1 MKKTT
6 KKTLKG
12 FVVGVII
19 TTMFISTPVGAQV
32 KNAIGVMFNID
43 VMFNAVNI
51 KTNGEAQDIDN
62 FLYEGTTYVPLRV
75 ISKIFDKEVTWDGPN
90 KTVNIYNKEV
100 SQGKVYDR
108 ISEYMKAESIATYS
122 PYYELLD
129 FQISNYKEMEV
140 DGNVE
145 ATFFYKI
152 IKKNF
157 DKDPDTIGYIKELK
171 ESENKHYQQMYD
183 EYLEPQVSN
192 FDLKV
197 IIDKN
202 DKITLYSNM
211 YDAGLG
217 WVEIKMT
224 DCITEGETTDTWGI
238 KLSAKYIT
246 STGMTLECN
255 QLDGEPTGDLQTGSY
270 YIIETYNGSGWLPV
284 DYKDNEME
292 VAWTDEAWII
302 PMNDTVEWKV
312 DWEWLYGNLPN
323 GKYRIGKEIM
333 DFRDTGDYDE
343 KTYYA
348 NFKIN
353 GSIEILDNQAP
364 DIIEVSFTNLS
375 GEDLLK
381 DGWFTVG
388 EDNKLKINIKVKGN
402 CTSVD
407 MFIKPTGTDT
417 YTSQKMVDSL
427 VGGPGENQFE
437 YIWDVPEGTMSHFWI
452 IAYNGDIGQR
462 SKPFNIYNDY

>member
-1 MKKTT
+1 MRRFSLMILSIFIMVSFIGCDTEE
-6 KKTLKG
+6 
-12 FVVGVII
+12 I
-19 TTMFISTPVGAQV
+19 TPETPNTMPPSIMVDGQLYYSTFEEISIEPDESV
-32 KNAIGVMFNID
+32 
-43 VMFNAVNI
+43 I
-51 KTNGEAQDIDN
+51 KTVTSVID
-62 FLYEGTTYVPLRV
+62 
-75 ISKIFDKEVTWDGPN
+75 
-90 KTVNIYNKEV
+90 
-100 SQGKVYDR
+100 
-108 ISEYMKAESIATYS
+108 
-122 PYYELLD
+122 
-129 FQISNYKEMEV
+129 
-140 DGNVE
+140 
-145 ATFFYKI
+145 
-152 IKKNF
+152 
-157 DKDPDTIGYIKELK
+157 
-171 ESENKHYQQMYD
+171 
-183 EYLEPQVSN
+183 
-192 FDLKV
+192 
-197 IIDKN
+197 
-202 DKITLYSNM
+202 
-211 YDAGLG
+211 
-217 WVEIKMT
+217 
-224 DCITEGETTDTWGI
+224 ITELPSKEGEINLPFPNAKFAKINDYEEYVVVLMDLEWIKFEKSGGNWG
-238 KLSAKYIT
+238 LELTATNVSP
-246 STGMTLECN
+246 TGLTLLFN
-255 QLDGEPTGDLQTGSY
+255 QSGGNPSGDLQTGSY

-284 DYKDNEME
+284 DYKDNEIE

-407 MFIKPTGTDT
+407 MFIKPTGTDA